1 MKKFQ
6 RFCTLF
12 LLMIGLCSFALHAQ
26 SYAGLWRQVE
36 QAQKKSLPQT
46 VVKLTE
52 KIYRKAE
59 LEKNAPQMLKAYICR
74 EAYQERLTPDSLYT
88 NLKKLESWVESEKN
102 LVNKAILHSL
112 LAREYSDYM
121 RHNRQQLSDRT
132 ALDVDEA
139 PDDIREWSTNL
150 FVAKVDE
157 HNLASLKDSVRLLEV
172 SSEKYVPFVELEDG
186 SRFYG
191 HDMYHLLAARAVDT
205 YQLLDGFQVDTLQR
219 ARINSV
225 YINMINAYRH
235 RVGAEDAVV
244 LATLDYWKWKSTGG
258 GISREPYTTY
268 RERKERLDKE
278 HLEVLDNL
286 IREYGGREICAE
298 VYIDKA
304 GWLRGL
310 GASYMDE
317 VLQVCDE
324 GVKRYPAYKRINEL
338 RNIRESVLQP
348 YLNVS
353 TQESVYPGD
362 SLELNVGYRNL
373 KGFTLNLYRTNLS
386 EVPWMDAGIN
396 KAFYQKHARKLS
408 ATHFELKSSDCKSGK
423 EGELLSGLQRMVLKC
438 HVPDELGVY
447 ILQIVPDA
455 ATARTAEHFL
465 VSTRFKVLTLSLPD
479 NKMEVVTVDSRS
491 GQPISGAKVSFYS
504 AYNEENRKLV
514 KTVVTDTGGKAVVE
528 WDKAIRSYVAR
539 KGTDTAMMPQNVYL
553 NRYYERGESRPE
565 EHITLLT
572 DRALYRPGQ
581 TVYVKGIAYEQEA
594 DKAHVLAGKSYQ
606 VRLLDVNR
614 KELVQK
620 NVSTNEFGSFT
631 TEFALPAVCLN
642 GNFTIDVKNNASV
655 SVRVEDYKRPTFEI
669 TFNPVEEAF
678 CLGDT
683 VDVTGN
689 VKAYNGTA
697 IQDVPLTYTVTRR
710 SNRRYWGDG
719 AVSLVS
725 DTVQLDAKGNFSIP
739 VVLKPDTDADNTGR
753 ERFSYQIE
761 VAVTSDTGETQTSH
775 YFLNATRRAYFFV
788 SDISRELCKEDS
800 ISGMLSVMNAVNETL
815 SMEGMC
821 RLYPVLDSKTGKIS
835 DKPVYESA
843 FMSGEKKDFTAW
855 KQLPSG
861 EYRLILSVR
870 GRDGKEVSNADNA
883 VNIVLFSLK
892 DERPAVFM
900 ETFLYEKNTEFDT
913 THPAIF
919 YFGTSMKDAYV
930 LVDVFGQKGR
940 LESRTL
946 SLNDSILRM
955 EYPYREEYGD
965 GVAVQF
971 TFVKNGLLY
980 TRRVE
985 LRKRLPERT
994 LDMKWEVFRDR
1005 LRPGQEEE
1013 WKLVIKTPQG
1023 FPAAAE
1029 MLAMMYDASLDRIY
1043 SRNQSLSVYYNRY
1056 IPYYYWDISN
1066 NNGKSYAPYFPVKSW
1081 RVPVW
1086 RFDYFCSP
1094 YNGGA
1099 EVLQIVEN
1107 DAALCEPVIMGYGAT
1122 RTKMETGRA
1131 VEVKYVPVQVEEGV
1145 ADVVFESETIPLD
1158 EQALQPMADL
1168 RTNFAETAF
1177 FYPQLRTNEQ
1187 GEVAFSF
1194 TMPQSLTR
1202 WNFRGYSHTKDMM
1215 TGMLDA
1221 TAVTAKEFM
1230 LTPNMPHFVRVGD
1243 KTQIAAGIANLTGKA
1258 IKGTAVFTLFDPMTE
1273 KIISTGRQKF
1283 SVEAG
1288 KTASVSFRFD
1298 VTDRYELL
1306 GVRIVADGG
1315 TFSDGEQHLL
1325 PVLSDKEYITETLAM
1340 PVRGEETRT
1349 FSLDS
1354 LFNGNS
1360 RTATDRRLTVEF
1372 TGNPAWYAVQA
1383 LPVLSEPSTDNAIS
1397 WATAFYANTL
1407 AGYIANS
1414 QPRIKAVFD
1423 NWRLSGGTKET
1434 FLSRLEQNQD
1444 VKNILLGES
1453 PWLLEATTE
1462 AEQQQRIATLFDV
1475 NQLNYRNMASLLKLK
1490 ELQGE
1495 DGAWSWFGGMSG
1507 NRYVTGYI
1515 IGLLVR
1521 LSLLTDKALPEEAA
1535 MMKAKAFDYL
1545 NKEAL
1550 KEYRAIRKAEK
1561 NGTKITVLSDA
1572 TMEYMYLVSLGSV
1585 KLSGEYAKAFGY
1597 FLTKLGRNLESGTMI
1612 RKTQTAVILQKA
1624 GHKTEADE
1632 FIASIKE
1639 HLVQTDEMGAH
1650 FAFHANPYTWGMM
1663 PVPAHVA
1670 VMEALREAGGND
1682 ALVEEMKLWL
1692 LKQKQTTSW
1701 DSPVATADAVYALL
1715 CQGSDL
1721 LESKGDVR
1729 ITLGDKVLET
1739 FSPAKTTV
1747 PGLGYVKEVFAQGSP
1762 EVKAKSVTVE
1772 KRDAGIAWGAV
1783 YAQYLSPIS
1792 DVKQQGGALNI
1803 EKKLFVERISA
1814 DGQKSLQPLT
1824 DVAQLFVGDKIVS
1837 RLTVR
1842 LDRAMDFVQLKD
1854 QRGACFEPENSLSGY
1869 RWNNG
1874 VGYYAEVE
1882 DAGTNFFF
1890 DHLGKGVY
1898 VLEHSYRV
1906 ARGGTYETGL
1916 ATVQCAYAPEYASHS
1931 AGGTVIIK

>member
-1 MKKFQ
+1 
-6 RFCTLF
+6 
-12 LLMIGLCSFALHAQ
+12 
-26 SYAGLWRQVE
+26 
-36 QAQKKSLPQT
+36 
-46 VVKLTE
+46 
-52 KIYRKAE
+52 
-59 LEKNAPQMLKAYICR
+59 
-74 EAYQERLTPDSLYT
+74 
-88 NLKKLESWVESEKN
+88 
-102 LVNKAILHSL
+102 
-112 LAREYSDYM
+112 
-121 RHNRQQLSDRT
+121 
-132 ALDVDEA
+132 
-139 PDDIREWSTNL
+139 
-150 FVAKVDE
+150 
-157 HNLASLKDSVRLLEV
+157 
-172 SSEKYVPFVELEDG
+172 
-186 SRFYG
+186 
-191 HDMYHLLAARAVDT
+191 
-205 YQLLDGFQVDTLQR
+205 
-219 ARINSV
+219 
-225 YINMINAYRH
+225 
-235 RVGAEDAVV
+235 
-244 LATLDYWKWKSTGG
+244 
-258 GISREPYTTY
+258 
-268 RERKERLDKE
+268 
-278 HLEVLDNL
+278 
-286 IREYGGREICAE
+286 
-298 VYIDKA
+298 
-304 GWLRGL
+304 
-310 GASYMDE
+310 
-317 VLQVCDE
+317 
-324 GVKRYPAYKRINEL
+324 
-338 RNIRESVLQP
+338 
-348 YLNVS
+348 
-353 TQESVYPGD
+353 
-362 SLELNVGYRNL
+362 
-373 KGFTLNLYRTNLS
+373 
-386 EVPWMDAGIN
+386 
-396 KAFYQKHARKLS
+396 
-408 ATHFELKSSDCKSGK
+408 
-423 EGELLSGLQRMVLKC
+423 
-438 HVPDELGVY
+438 
-447 ILQIVPDA
+447 
-455 ATARTAEHFL
+455 
-465 VSTRFKVLTLSLPD
+465 
-479 NKMEVVTVDSRS
+479 
-491 GQPISGAKVSFYS
+491 
-504 AYNEENRKLV
+504 
-514 KTVVTDTGGKAVVE
+514 
-528 WDKAIRSYVAR
+528 
-539 KGTDTAMMPQNVYL
+539 
-553 NRYYERGESRPE
+553 
-565 EHITLLT
+565 
-572 DRALYRPGQ
+572 
-581 TVYVKGIAYEQEA
+581 
-594 DKAHVLAGKSYQ
+594 
-606 VRLLDVNR
+606 
-614 KELVQK
+614 
-620 NVSTNEFGSFT
+620 
-631 TEFALPAVCLN
+631 
-642 GNFTIDVKNNASV
+642 
-655 SVRVEDYKRPTFEI
+655 
-669 TFNPVEEAF
+669 
-678 CLGDT
+678 
-683 VDVTGN
+683 
-689 VKAYNGTA
+689 
-697 IQDVPLTYTVTRR
+697 
-710 SNRRYWGDG
+710 
-719 AVSLVS
+719 
-725 DTVQLDAKGNFSIP
+725 
-739 VVLKPDTDADNTGR
+739 
-753 ERFSYQIE
+753 
-761 VAVTSDTGETQTSH
+761 
-775 YFLNATRRAYFFV
+775 
-788 SDISRELCKEDS
+788 
-800 ISGMLSVMNAVNETL
+800 
-815 SMEGMC
+815 
-821 RLYPVLDSKTGKIS
+821 
-835 DKPVYESA
+835 
-843 FMSGEKKDFTAW
+843 
-855 KQLPSG
+855 
-861 EYRLILSVR
+861 
-870 GRDGKEVSNADNA
+870 
-883 VNIVLFSLK
+883 
-892 DERPAVFM
+892 
-900 ETFLYEKNTEFDT
+900 
-913 THPAIF
+913 
-919 YFGTSMKDAYV
+919 
-930 LVDVFGQKGR
+930 
-940 LESRTL
+940 
-946 SLNDSILRM
+946 
-955 EYPYREEYGD
+955 
-965 GVAVQF
+965 
-971 TFVKNGLLY
+971 
-980 TRRVE
+980 
-985 LRKRLPERT
+985 
-994 LDMKWEVFRDR
+994 
-1005 LRPGQEEE
+1005 
-1013 WKLVIKTPQG
+1013 
-1023 FPAAAE
+1023 
-1029 MLAMMYDASLDRIY
+1029 
-1043 SRNQSLSVYYNRY
+1043 
-1056 IPYYYWDISN
+1056 
-1066 NNGKSYAPYFPVKSW
+1066 
-1081 RVPVW
+1081 
-1086 RFDYFCSP
+1086 
-1094 YNGGA
+1094 
-1099 EVLQIVEN
+1099 
-1107 DAALCEPVIMGYGAT
+1107 
-1122 RTKMETGRA
+1122 
-1131 VEVKYVPVQVEEGV
+1131 
-1145 ADVVFESETIPLD
+1145 
-1158 EQALQPMADL
+1158 
-1168 RTNFAETAF
+1168 
-1177 FYPQLRTNEQ
+1177 
-1187 GEVAFSF
+1187 
-1194 TMPQSLTR
+1194 
-1202 WNFRGYSHTKDMM
+1202 MM

-1230 LTPNMPHFVRVGD
+1230 LTPNMPRFVRVGD

-1515 IGLLVR
+1515 TGLLVR

-1585 KLSGEYAKAFGY
+1585 KLSGEYAKTFGY

-1612 RKTQTAVILQKA
+1612 RKAQTAVILQKA

-1715 CQGSDL
+1715 CQGSNL

-1747 PGLGYVKEVFAQGSP
+1747 PGLGYVKEVFAQVSP

-1803 EKKLFVERISA
+1803 EKKLFVERMSA

-1824 DVAQLFVGDKIVS
+1824 EVAQLFVGDKIVS

-1898 VLEHSYRV
+1898 VLEHSYWV